1 MFERGW
7 ESWNVKGWTSFEFSC
22 AVLPII
28 QPKINLSTVISQRLM
43 DYRRVDPR
51 CVMVPCEHPALWM
64 PYLAFHEE
72 SSFTSQVRNLVH
84 FRTAFCR
91 SLLICVLQR
100 NLLNYLSR
108 TVISS
113 GSARCHNSKQNTSLN
128 LEIIPHWFLPLG
140 AASLLDRSENILL
153 LHKIRAWWGPWSPYD
168 TFYF

>member
-1 MFERGW
+1 
-7 ESWNVKGWTSFEFSC
+7 
-22 AVLPII
+22 
-28 QPKINLSTVISQRLM
+28 M

-51 CVMVPCEHPALWM
+51 CVMVPCEQPALWM

-84 FRTAFCR
+84 LRTTFCR

-128 LEIIPHWFLPLG
+128 LEIIPHWFLSLG

-153 LHKIRAWWGPWSPYD
+153 LHKIRAWCGPWSPYD
-168 TFYF
+168 TFYLLYWVFRVLIPFMGRSILIHLIAYRGNCRYQKHSYLTK